1 MNHIDRIK
9 PGRIYKRHHPS
20 KIFENIVLGL
30 IIVSSV
36 TLVVDNPLN
45 DPNGKVQVILGY
57 IDYFFTLLFFI
68 EAMIKIIAKGLL
80 FNNLKNI
87 NPYLRDSWNILDLF
101 VVVAAVMDFVLSIM
115 DYNMN

>member
-45 DPNGKVQVILGY
+45 DPNGKAESGSTVPEPN
-57 IDYFFTLLFFI
+57 TMLLFVSGLIGLVGFSWKFN
-68 EAMIKIIAKGLL
+68 KI
-80 FNNLKNI
+80 
-87 NPYLRDSWNILDLF
+87 
-101 VVVAAVMDFVLSIM
+101 
-115 DYNMN
+115 